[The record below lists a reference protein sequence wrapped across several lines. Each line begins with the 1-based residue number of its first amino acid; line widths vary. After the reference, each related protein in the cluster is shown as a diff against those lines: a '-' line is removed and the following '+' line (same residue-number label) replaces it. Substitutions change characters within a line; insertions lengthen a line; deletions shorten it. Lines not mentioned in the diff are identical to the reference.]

1 MVVTAWILM
10 VSTDIHVIRSLFV
23 LQQFSTI
30 NRQESSTKSSQI
42 FLYYLENIWP
52 HFVTTNQGETCADY
66 GPNLEVNDQIECRQ
80 AFPVANGQMGVT
92 YRHLDRSMI
101 LIKDDGTGDNTR
113 PGGCHVMAQANENR
127 LEFNPDLGGS
137 SHPDAW
143 QVCKSCK
150 YQYNRNS

>member
-1 MVVTAWILM
+1 M

-30 NRQESSTKSSQI
+30 KTARNRLRNHHRF